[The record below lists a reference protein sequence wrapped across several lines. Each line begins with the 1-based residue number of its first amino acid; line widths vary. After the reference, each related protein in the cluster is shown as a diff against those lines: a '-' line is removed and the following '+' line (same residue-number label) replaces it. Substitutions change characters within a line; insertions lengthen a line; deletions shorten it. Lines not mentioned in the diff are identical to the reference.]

1 MSTFTL
7 PAVTVFLL
15 FTLFWVVLGGAFHY
29 LILYFMQINIGFF
42 PAIQIFSASWV
53 TGFLAFFMPLGLGV
67 REVFMDEL
75 LIPVIGNENAILIA
89 IISRIWWTVIESMFI
104 LLSSGKMFSE
114 FLKTKALPELT
125 N

>member
-1 MSTFTL
+1 
-7 PAVTVFLL
+7 
-15 FTLFWVVLGGAFHY
+15 
-29 LILYFMQINIGFF
+29 
-42 PAIQIFSASWV
+42 
-53 TGFLAFFMPLGLGV
+53 
-67 REVFMDEL
+67 MDEL

>member
-1 MSTFTL
+1 
-7 PAVTVFLL
+7 
-15 FTLFWVVLGGAFHY
+15 
-29 LILYFMQINIGFF
+29 
-42 PAIQIFSASWV
+42 
-53 TGFLAFFMPLGLGV
+53 MPLGLGV
-67 REVFMDEL
+67 REVFMAEL

-114 FLKTKALPELT
+114 FLKTKALPEFT